1 MSTESDDLRRQRI
14 QAVSRDFFRAKT
26 PGMTLEQSDL
36 DAYYRRLQEAAQ
48 ESPTTA
54 ETEETP

>member
-14 QAVSRDFFRAKT
+14 QAVIRNFFRDKPRGT
-26 PGMTLEQSDL
+26 SFEQSEL
-36 DAYYRRLQEAAQ
+36 DDYYRRLQEAAQ

-54 ETEETP
+54 ETKETP